1 MKSLQRY
8 TDTRGSVSGSSKD
21 VHRSCAVVEFRN
33 RMSSSIGAMAIITS
47 AASGAVSA
55 NVKSCAAKIYEID
68 PLCDSRWDA
77 FVNSHPQS
85 SLFHSTNWLRALQ
98 TVYGFELGVVTT
110 CAPETTLTNG
120 VVFCRV
126 NSWLTGR
133 RIVSLPFSD
142 HCEPLVSSGNE
153 LDDLLLHIRRD
164 IDAGKWKYIEIRPG
178 SSQPGSQTG
187 FTRSN
192 TYRFHCLDL
201 GKSEQTLYRSFHK
214 DCVQR
219 KIRRAEREKL
229 HYEEGTSE
237 TLLQQF
243 YDLMVVTRRR
253 QCLPPQPLSWFR
265 GLSVAFGKDLK
276 IRVATKD
283 GFPIASILTLDHKK
297 TMVYKYAGS
306 DAEFH
311 NLGGMAFLFWK
322 AIQEA
327 QCKGLEQFEMGR
339 SDSDNRGLIT
349 FKEHWGATSTELHY
363 WKYPVRPGREDSWEK
378 SVLRRLVPITPDSV
392 LRIVGRLLYRHVG

>member
-1 MKSLQRY
+1 
-8 TDTRGSVSGSSKD
+8 
-21 VHRSCAVVEFRN
+21 
-33 RMSSSIGAMAIITS
+33 MAITTS
-47 AASGAVSA
+47 ATSGVASA
-55 NVKSCAAKIYEID
+55 NVQSCAARVYEID
-68 PLCDSRWDA
+68 PLSDSRWGT
-77 FVNSHPQS
+77 FVNDHPQS
-85 SLFHSTNWLRALQ
+85 SLFHSTKWLRALQ
-98 TVYGFELGVVTT
+98 TAYGYELGVVTT

-120 VVFCRV
+120 VAFCRV

-153 LDDLLLHIRRD
+153 LDDLLLYMRRD
-164 IDAGKWKYIEIRPG
+164 VDAGKWRYIEIRPT

-187 FTRSN
+187 LTRSN
-192 TYRFHCLDL
+192 TYSFHRLDL
-201 GKSEQTLYRSFHK
+201 RKSEQALFRSFHK

-219 KIRRAEREKL
+219 KIRRAERERL

-243 YDLMVVTRRR
+243 YNLLVVTRRR
-253 QCLPPQPLSWFR
+253 QFLPPQPLSWFR
-265 GLSVAFGKDLK
+265 GLSAAFGKDLK

-283 GFPIASILTLDHKK
+283 GLPIAGILTLNHKK

-327 QCKGLEQFEMGR
+327 QYKGLEQFEMGR
-339 SDSDNRGLIT
+339 SDSDNHGLIT
-349 FKEHWGATSTELHY
+349 FKEHWGATGTELHY
-363 WKYPVRPGREDSWEK
+363 WKYTRKPGQDADSWEK

-392 LRIVGRLLYRHVG
+392 LRIMGGLLYRHVG